1 MSGVKVRRWGV
12 WAVRAVLAVVVAAA
26 GLPVVSLSAG
36 AASAPDGLT
45 PSSGGATSSSP
56 RLTWDRVPD
65 ATSYD
70 VQVAST
76 SAFSPTLFAKT
87 TTNRQIVP
95 TSLLPEGTVYWRV
108 RANGPSGSSAWSTT
122 DINVT
127 ATEAPTLLSPPDQ
140 GPALEQP
147 TNPPLLSWTAVPG
160 AVSYQVEVDPDSD
173 FVGATQYATKV
184 PSLLVP
190 DAPANGSYFWHVRA
204 QLANG
209 LYTAYSNYWQFQ
221 IGSLAQVQTVA
232 PAENQAVEDVYLE
245 WQPVKGA
252 KTYELQVS
260 TDQDFNT
267 IIDSKINIK
276 STRYSP
282 ATTYLNDQYYWRVR
296 ARNNQNETIDWVSV
310 TPQHT
315 FQRNWLDKPALVY
328 PPNAISPPV
337 SDAFYFQWSPVDH
350 ATRYQLDVGTDPNF
364 TPGTFDSCITANTT
378 YTAGY
383 IYPPKADL
391 CMPSQGA
398 VTYWRVRALDDPAS
412 VQGIYS
418 SISSFVYSS
427 GPVQRVSPADG
438 ATVAVPTLRWQ
449 ASRDAEKYRVS
460 VVDKNNA
467 KVATLDTYSLS
478 WTPTGN
484 AALDPANGPFG
495 WTVQAIDA
503 NATLSPKYGNWTF
516 NVTSPSGG
524 GARPDATDITSPSVR
539 FPSLTWTPVAN
550 AAYYR
555 VDIGISGSGFFFDNT
570 YSPILNAQYP
580 YAAAT
585 DTGKAL
591 LTPGTYDYQV
601 EAFSSANASLGR
613 GTQASFTIADLQA
626 TGGRQVAL
634 SGKRLDTSSA
644 CTSYLDSPT
653 LPRVCEGVSTTPVLD
668 WAPVP
673 GAAYYMVYVG
683 RDRELTNL
691 VYGATIPSTTS
702 TRWTPSD
709 VNNPSTF
716 ADSQAGTAYYWFIR
730 PCKASGVCAP
740 DPVSTANAATNA
752 FSKISP
758 EVKLLT
764 PAKGATVSNAVTFSW
779 EDYLNTSLST
789 PWDPTSEAGNQA
801 AKQYRIQVSTTDSF
815 ASLLDNQVVDQAT
828 YTSWASTYP
837 EGTLYWRVQAI
848 DAENNGLQWSQTWSV
863 KKSSP
868 AAALTTPKGAV
879 GSIDSAC
886 ATPAITASCTS
897 GTSPFVWAPSDFA
910 GGYQLEVYK
919 NDDSNWS
926 PTNRVINVTTKQ
938 TAYAHSVPLPASS
951 SAYVWRVARLD
962 ADNRPGQWSATGR
975 FFSLGAAPNLTTP
988 AANSVVNGYAP
999 YMTWSAVPGATT
1011 YRFERRAAGASALTE
1026 SVVTNAQAYAPV
1038 AVIATGTWEWRV
1050 VAVNVSGAELGS
1062 SEWRRFT
1069 VDNNRGSFTPV
1080 TPQRFLDTRT
1090 GLGAAKA
1097 KVGAGRTITVTVP
1110 GLPAGV
1116 SSIVVNV
1123 TATNTTATGYVRVWP
1138 YGQPLPSTSSLNFTA
1153 NKTVPNLVMVRV
1165 GPGGRIS
1172 LNNSA
1177 GTTDLIAD
1185 LSGYFAPDLGSGFTA
1200 MTPQRVL
1207 DTRSGVGHLG
1217 AVGPGQAITLTVPN
1231 IPSGTTAVVLN
1242 VTVTRPTTAGHL
1254 IVYPYGAT
1262 RPNVSNLNFVA
1273 GQTVPNLVTAP
1284 VDGAGRVSIYN
1295 SAGSTHVVADL
1306 AGYYRLDSGS
1316 EYAGVTP
1323 TRVMDTRTG
1332 VGVTKGKIAAGGST
1346 TLTIPGLP
1354 AGTTAVALNVT
1365 VTSPTNGSVLTVYPA
1380 DAARPTASNLN
1391 YVAGQTIANMVV
1403 VKVGAGNKVT
1413 FYNSYGSVDVIAD
1426 LAGSFAG

>member
-1 MSGVKVRRWGV
+1 M
-12 WAVRAVLAVVVAAA
+12 A
-26 GLPVVSLSAG
+26 
-36 AASAPDGLT
+36 
-45 PSSGGATSSSP
+45 
-56 RLTWDRVPD
+56 D

-108 RANGPSGSSAWSTT
+108 RANGPSGSSSWSTT
-122 DINVT
+122 DINVA
-127 ATEAPTLLSPPDQ
+127 ATQAPTPLSPADN

-147 TNPPLLSWTAVPG
+147 ANPPLLSWTAVQG

-173 FVGATQYATKV
+173 FIGAAKYVTKN

-190 DAPANGSYFWHVRA
+190 DPAANGSYYWHVRA

-209 LYTAYSNYWQFQ
+209 LYTAYSDANSNPWRFQ

-232 PAENQAVEDVYLE
+232 PTENQAAEDVFLE

-267 IIDSKINIK
+267 IIDSKVNIK

-310 TPQHT
+310 DPKPAHT
-315 FQRNWLDKPALVY
+315 FQRNWPDKPSLVY
-328 PPNAISPPV
+328 PPNTMSPPV
-337 SDAFYFQWSPVDH
+337 SDDFYFQWSPVDH

-364 TPGTFDSCITANTT
+364 TPLTFNSCITASTT

-383 IYPPKADL
+383 TYPKADL
-391 CMPSQGA
+391 CMPSQGS
-398 VTYWRVRALDDPAS
+398 VTYWRVRALDDPAN

-418 SISSFVYSS
+418 SISSFVYSA
-427 GPVQRVSPADG
+427 GEVQRVSPDNNSTVSVPTLSWQAMRDTEKYHVTVVNG
-438 ATVAVPTLRWQ
+438 ANATVA
-449 ASRDAEKYRVS
+449 SF
-460 VVDKNNA
+460 
-467 KVATLDTYSLS
+467 DTYSLS
-478 WTPTGN
+478 WTPTG
-484 AALDPANGPFG
+484 ATALDPAKGPYG
-495 WTVQAIDA
+495 WTVQAVDA
-503 NATLSPKYGNWTF
+503 NGSLSPKYGNWTF

-524 GARPDATDITSPSVR
+524 GVRPDATDITAPSVR

-555 VDIGISGSGFFFDNT
+555 IDIGISGSGFFFDNT

-585 DTGKAL
+585 DIGKAL

-601 EAFSSANASLGR
+601 EAFNSANASLGR

-644 CTSYLDSPT
+644 CTYYLDAPT
-653 LPRVCEGVSTTPVLD
+653 LPRVCENASTTPVLD
-668 WAPVP
+668 WDPVP
-673 GAAYYMVYVG
+673 EAAYYMVYVG

-691 VYGATIPSTTS
+691 VYGSIIPRTTS

-716 ADSQAGTAYYWFIR
+716 PDSQAGTAYYWFVR

-752 FSKISP
+752 FSKTSP
-758 EVKLLT
+758 QVKLLS
-764 PAKGATVSNAVTFSW
+764 PADKATVSNDVTFTW
-779 EDYLNTSLST
+779 QDYLTSSLTST
-789 PWDPTSEAGNQA
+789 WGPTSESGNQA

-815 ASLLDNQVVDQAT
+815 ATLLDNQVVDQAT
-828 YTSWASTYP
+828 YTAWDRTYP

-848 DAENNGLQWSQTWSV
+848 DAENNGLQWSPTWQV
-863 KKSSP
+863 TKSSP
-868 AAALTTPKGAV
+868 AAALATPKGAA
-879 GSIDSAC
+879 GPITSAC
-886 ATPAITASCTS
+886 PTPTITASCTS

-919 NDDSNWS
+919 NDDTNWS
-926 PTNRVINVTTKQ
+926 PTNRVISVTTKQ
-938 TAYAHSVPLPASS
+938 TAYVHSVPLPANT

-975 FFSLGAAPNLTTP
+975 FFSLGVSPTLTAPAVNG
-988 AANSVVNGYAP
+988 VVNGYAP
-999 YMTWSAVPGATT
+999 YMTWIGAPGAVS
-1011 YRFERRAAGASALTE
+1011 YRFERRPAGGSTLAE
-1026 SVVTNAQAYAPV
+1026 SVTTNAQAYAPTS
-1038 AVIATGTWEWRV
+1038 IIPTGTWEWRV
-1050 VAVNVSGAELGS
+1050 VAINVSGAELGS

-1090 GLGAAKA
+1090 GLGAPKA

-1116 SSIVVNV
+1116 SSVVLNV

-1153 NKTVPNLVMVRV
+1153 KKTVPNLVMVRV

-1200 MTPQRVL
+1200 VPPQRVL

-1217 AVGPGQAITLTVPN
+1217 AVGAGQAITLTVPN
-1231 IPSGTTAVVLN
+1231 IPAGTKAVVLN
-1242 VTVTRPTTAGHL
+1242 VTVTRPTASSHL
-1254 IVYPYGAT
+1254 IVYPYGTT

-1295 SAGSTHVVADL
+1295 YAGSTHVVADL
-1306 AGYYRLDSGS
+1306 AGYYRVGSGS
-1316 EYAGVTP
+1316 TYAGVTP
-1323 TRVMDTRTG
+1323 VRVMDTRTG
-1332 VGVTKGKIAAGGST
+1332 VGVTKGKIPAGGSK
-1346 TLTIPGLP
+1346 TLTVPGLP

-1365 VTSPTNGSVLTVYPA
+1365 VTGPTNGSVLTVYPA

-1403 VKVGAGNKVT
+1403 VKVGAGNKIT
-1413 FYNSYGSVDVIAD
+1413 FFNSYGSVDVIAD
-1426 LAGSFAG
+1426 LAGSFAR